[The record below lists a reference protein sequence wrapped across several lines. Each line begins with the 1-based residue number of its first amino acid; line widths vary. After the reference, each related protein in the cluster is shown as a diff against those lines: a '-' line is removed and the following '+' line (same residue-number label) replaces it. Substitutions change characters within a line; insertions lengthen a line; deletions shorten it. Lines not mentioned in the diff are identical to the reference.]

1 MVHSTREQNNGDWKE
16 GLRGASRGTGRQR
29 VRAQMPRAQM
39 LGGSGGVDVLEAGG
53 SSFFSVSI
61 CSVKREGS
69 PESEGGEAV
78 QEAGGEK

>member
-1 MVHSTREQNNGDWKE
+1 MVHSTREQNNGDWEE

-29 VRAQMPRAQM
+29 VRAQM
-39 LGGSGGVDVLEAGG
+39 LGGGRGVDVLEAGG